1 MWCCTAADWEQA
13 ALKTQW
19 SLSALNLGQ
28 NIIFSATLAAAMW
41 LTAEGIKLG
50 NLTVGDLVMVNGLLF
65 QVGTPDCLLPAPAVP
80 SALFRRLSP
89 CSPCWSWLMPCL
101 RGELVLSHC
110 SVPAFMV
117 HRVQVRTCVLHHLA
131 CAWRTRV
138 CQPTDKTQKQCRV

>member
-41 LTAEGIKLG
+41 LTAEGIKQG

-65 QVGTPDCLLPAPAVP
+65 QVGIPDCLLPASAVAP
-80 SALFRRLSP
+80 WLSTLPPP
-89 CSPCWSWLMPCL
+89 CPLPNPV
-101 RGELVLSHC
+101 GGG
-110 SVPAFMV
+110 
-117 HRVQVRTCVLHHLA
+117 
-131 CAWRTRV
+131 
-138 CQPTDKTQKQCRV
+138 